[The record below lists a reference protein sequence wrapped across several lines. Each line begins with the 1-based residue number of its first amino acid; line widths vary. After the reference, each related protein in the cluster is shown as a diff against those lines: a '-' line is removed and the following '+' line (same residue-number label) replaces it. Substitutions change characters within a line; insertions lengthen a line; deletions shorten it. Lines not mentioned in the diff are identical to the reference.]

1 MVQIDGDRIEVP
13 GNDAI
18 QSRRRPDM
26 PRCGAWLGVELAAE
40 DFPRQ
45 PCGQGLELFVEAGM
59 AFRAGVHDAGVCPQ
73 DFTARKYGGEGVR

>member
-18 QSRRRPDM
+18 QSRCCPDM
-26 PRCGAWLGVELAAE
+26 PRGRAWLGVELAVE

-45 PCGQGLELFVEAGM
+45 PFGQGLELFRRGWDGVSCG
-59 AFRAGVHDAGVCPQ
+59 RA
-73 DFTARKYGGEGVR
+73 